1 MAALARPHTVA
12 RLNGSSG
19 MTASSVF
26 TIGANDNSDDDC
38 DCLNGARHCHYVSAS
53 FVRRT
58 EVSASWQ
65 MPCPMYGMN
74 RIFQPKLKMSLNKEL
89 SRERVQKQSARSFL
103 P

>member
-38 DCLNGARHCHYVSAS
+38 DCLN
-53 FVRRT
+53 
-58 EVSASWQ
+58 
-65 MPCPMYGMN
+65 
-74 RIFQPKLKMSLNKEL
+74 
-89 SRERVQKQSARSFL
+89 
-103 P
+103 